1 MPRWP
6 DDDKTPLAKLRSKAG
21 FTREDAAAILNI
33 VMMTLYRYERG
44 KTDIPLGVAENMA
57 DLYNV
62 PFDEL
67 RKAARETKSMIDANP
82 RGRIK
87 IKRSVMSHD

>member
-6 DDDKTPLAKLRSKAG
+6 DEDKTPLAKLRAKAG
-21 FTREDAAAILNI
+21 FTREEAAAILKV

-57 DLYNV
+57 TLYNI

-67 RKAARETKSMIDANP
+67 RKAARETKSISGANP

-87 IKRSVMSHD
+87 NKKEREIS

>member
-6 DDDKTPLAKLRSKAG
+6 DEDKTPLAKLRAKAG
-21 FTREDAAAILNI
+21 FTREEAAAILNV

-57 DLYNV
+57 NLYNI

-67 RKAARETKSMIDANP
+67 RKAARDTKSMIGANP
-82 RGRIK
+82 LGRINTK
-87 IKRSVMSHD
+87 KEKEAS